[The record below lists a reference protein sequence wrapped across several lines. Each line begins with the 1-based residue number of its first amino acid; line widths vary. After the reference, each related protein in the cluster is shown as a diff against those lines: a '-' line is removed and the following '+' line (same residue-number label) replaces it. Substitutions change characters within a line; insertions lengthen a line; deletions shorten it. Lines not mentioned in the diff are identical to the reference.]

1 MGRLTMAYVQK
12 VEDEASN
19 LYMVLFILISI
30 GLWGVVVM
38 PPVALLI
45 PIGLIGV
52 IIVAIGVA
60 LEKDWVD
67 WVYSQED

>member
-1 MGRLTMAYVQK
+1 MAYIQK

-19 LYMVLFILISI
+19 LYLVLFTLILI
-30 GLWGVVVM
+30 GLWGFVCM
-38 PPVALLI
+38 PFMVFLI

-52 IIVAIGVA
+52 IIVAVGVA